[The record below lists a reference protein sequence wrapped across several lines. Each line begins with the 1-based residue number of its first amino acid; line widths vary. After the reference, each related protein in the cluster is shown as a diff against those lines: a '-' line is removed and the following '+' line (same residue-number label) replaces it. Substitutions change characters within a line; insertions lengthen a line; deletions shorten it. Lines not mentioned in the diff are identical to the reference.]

1 MQLKAPTTI
10 LLLFC
15 TTLLW
20 AQKKVVDTA
29 ALRNLYDHCL
39 DLGDDKTDSLYH
51 YSHYIDSCSKRANYK
66 NGQIFALRL
75 KGIYYEFKNDY
86 DNAVNYYLQSL
97 AASRKIDNA
106 SYISCALSDLAA
118 VYASYLNQPAKAR
131 DMYLQILD
139 LPSSNGV
146 SSRIT
151 NYINLGAIYNMLNKP
166 DSALAYLENARII
179 AEPYKGKMDL
189 ANLYNNI
196 GNVYVK
202 KHNFN
207 KAIGYFQRNKHEHEL
222 GNERADLWSDYLNL
236 SDSYIGLK
244 KFDSAQVYAF
254 KSLELAKEFNSR
266 NKEAGS
272 YAVLAKLY
280 KESKKFQLAFEYQQK
295 WYELDTSLVNTETN
309 NNIAEL
315 QEKYNAIER
324 EHENNLLQSQVVAE
338 KLKHKIYIYL
348 VVAAGLVILVVS
360 FAFLEKRLSNK
371 KLEKVNTT
379 IMKQNERLAEL
390 NQEKN
395 SLISIVSHDLNT
407 PFSSIKIWTQLL
419 EGEKNN
425 LTAEQQKAIDRIY
438 QSAEKGE
445 LLIKNILIVE
455 KAGLQNEKIV
465 LEPLDFADFIKHQ
478 VDNIR
483 PIVATKNIKL
493 HFESKWQDITILCD
507 KSYMQRIFENLVT
520 NAVKYSQPGKNIW
533 VNVDQDET
541 SVFLTVKDEGIG
553 ISEKE
558 IMQLFSRYGTVSS
571 KPTNGESSTGLG
583 LFIVKRLAEELN
595 GSVVCKSKIGV
606 GSEFTVALAK

>member
-1 MQLKAPTTI
+1 MHLKALTTL

-15 TTLLW
+15 TTPLW
-20 AQKKVVDTA
+20 AQKVIDTA

-39 DLGDDKTDSLYH
+39 DLDDDKADSLYH
-51 YSHYIDSCSKRANYK
+51 YSHYIDSCSKKLNYK

-97 AASRKIDNA
+97 TASRKVDNA
-106 SYISCALSDLAA
+106 SYISCALSDLAT
-118 VYASYLNQPAKAR
+118 VYASYLNQPAKAKE
-131 DMYLQILD
+131 MYLQILN
-139 LPSSNGV
+139 LPSSNSI
-146 SSRIT
+146 SSRVT

-166 DSALAYLENARII
+166 DSALVYLESARTI
-179 AEPYKGKMDL
+179 AEPYKSKMDL

-196 GNVYVK
+196 GNVYIK
-202 KHNFN
+202 KHNFS
-207 KAIGYFQRNKHEHEL
+207 KAIGYFQQNKLDHEL
-222 GNERADLWSDYLNL
+222 SNEKTDLWSDYLNL
-236 SDSYIGLK
+236 ADTYIGLK
-244 KFDSAQVYAF
+244 KFDSAQLYAF
-254 KSLELAKEFNSR
+254 KSLDVAKKLTSR

-280 KESKKFQLAFEYQQK
+280 KESKNFQQAFEYQQK
-295 WYELDTSLVNTETN
+295 WYQLDTSLVNTETN

-348 VVAAGLVILVVS
+348 VIAAGLVILVVS
-360 FAFLEKRLSNK
+360 FAFLEKRNSNQ

-379 IMKQNERLAEL
+379 IMKQNEKLAEL

-419 EGEKNN
+419 EGDKKN
-425 LTAEQQKAIDRIY
+425 LTSDQQKAIDRIY

-445 LLIKNILIVE
+445 LLINNILIVE

-465 LEPLDFADFIKHQ
+465 LESFDFPDFIKYQ
-478 VDNIR
+478 IENIR
-483 PIVATKNIKL
+483 PIVATKNIRL
-493 HFESKWQDITILCD
+493 HFESNWEDITILCD

-533 VNVDQDET
+533 VNVDQDENA
-541 SVFLTVKDEGIG
+541 VFLTVKDEGIG

-571 KPTNGESSTGLG
+571 KPTSGESSTGLG
-583 LFIVKRLAEELN
+583 LYIVKRLAEELN

-606 GSEFTVALAK
+606 GSEFTVALTK

>member
-1 MQLKAPTTI
+1 
-10 LLLFC
+10 
-15 TTLLW
+15 
-20 AQKKVVDTA
+20 VVDTFV
-29 ALRNLYDHCL
+29 LRTLYDHCL
-39 DLGDDKTDSLYH
+39 DLGDDKDDSLYY
-51 YSHYIDSCSKRANYK
+51 YSHFIDSCSKKLNYK

-86 DNAVNYYLQSL
+86 DNAVNFYLQSL
-97 AASRKIDNA
+97 AASRKVDNP
-106 SYISCALSDLAA
+106 SYISCALSDLAV
-118 VYASYLNQPAKAR
+118 VYAAYLNQPAKAR
-131 DMYLQILD
+131 DMYLQILN

-146 SSRIT
+146 NSRVT

-166 DSALAYLENARII
+166 DSALVYLENARTI
-179 AEPYKGKMDL
+179 AEPYKNKMDL

-202 KHNFN
+202 KQNFS
-207 KAIGYFQRNKHEHEL
+207 KAITYFQQNTREHEL
-222 GNERADLWSDYLNL
+222 KKERTDLWSDYLNQ
-236 SDSYIGLK
+236 SDTYIGLK
-244 KFDSAQVYAF
+244 KFDSAEVYAF
-254 KSLELAKEFNSR
+254 KSLSLAKELGSR

-280 KESKKFQLAFEYQQK
+280 KENKKFQMAFEYQQK
-295 WYELDTSLVNTETN
+295 WYEVDTSLVNAETN

-324 EHENNLLQSQVVAE
+324 DHENKLLQTEVTAE
-338 KLKHKIYIYL
+338 KLKQKIYIFL
-348 VVAAGLVILVVS
+348 VAAAGLIILAVS
-360 FAFLEKRLSNK
+360 FAFLQKRNSNK

-419 EGEKNN
+419 ESDKKN
-425 LTAEQQKAIDRIY
+425 LTPEQQRAIDRIY

-465 LEPLDFADFIKHQ
+465 LESFDLADFIKHQ

-483 PIVATKNIKL
+483 PIVTTKNIQL
-493 HFESKWQDITILCD
+493 HFQNNLQDISILCD
-507 KSYMQRIFENLVT
+507 KSYMQRIFENLVS

-533 VNVDQDET
+533 VNVDQNET
-541 SVFLTVKDEGIG
+541 SVFLTVRDEGIG
-553 ISEKE
+553 ISDKE
-558 IMQLFSRYGTVSS
+558 IMHLFSRYGTVSS
-571 KPTNGESSTGLG
+571 KPTNGEPSTGLG
-583 LFIVKRLAEELN
+583 LYIVKRLAEELN

>member
-1 MQLKAPTTI
+1 MQLKAFTTI

-15 TTLLW
+15 TTHLW
-20 AQKKVVDTA
+20 AQKIADTV

-39 DLGDDKTDSLYH
+39 DLGDDKADSLYH
-51 YSHYIDSCSKRANYK
+51 YSHYIDSCSKKINYK
-66 NGQIFALRL
+66 NGQIFAIRL

-86 DNAVNYYLQSL
+86 ENAVNFYLQSL
-97 AASRKIDNA
+97 AASRKVNNS
-106 SYISCALSDLAA
+106 SYISCALSDLAT
-118 VYASYLNQPAKAR
+118 VYAAYLNQPGKAKE
-131 DMYLQILD
+131 MYLEILN
-139 LPSSNGV
+139 LPSSSGV
-146 SSRIT
+146 NSRVT

-166 DSALAYLENARII
+166 DSALVYLENARVI
-179 AEPYKGKMDL
+179 AEPYKGKMNL
-189 ANLYNNI
+189 GNLYNNI

-202 KHNFN
+202 KRNFS
-207 KAIGYFQRNKHEHEL
+207 KAIGYFQQNKHEHEL
-222 GNERADLWSDYLNL
+222 SNERTDLWSDYLNL
-236 SDSYIGLK
+236 ADTYIGLK
-244 KFDSAQVYAF
+244 RFDSAQSYAL
-254 KSLELAKEFNSR
+254 KSLALAKELESR

-280 KESKKFQLAFEYQQK
+280 KESKNFQLAFDYQQK
-295 WYELDTSLVNTETN
+295 WYQLDTSLVNTETN

-324 EHENNLLQSQVVAE
+324 EHENSLLQSQVVAE

-348 VVAAGLVILVVS
+348 VMAAGLVILVVS
-360 FAFLEKRLSNK
+360 FAFLEKRNSNK
-371 KLEKVNTT
+371 KLEKVNAT
-379 IMKQNERLAEL
+379 IMKQNEKLAEL

-419 EGEKNN
+419 EGDKNN
-425 LTAEQQKAIDRIY
+425 LTAEQQRAIDRIY

-455 KAGLQNEKIV
+455 KAGLQSEKIV
-465 LEPLDFADFIKHQ
+465 LESFDFTDFIKHQ
-478 VDNIR
+478 IDNIT
-483 PIVATKNIKL
+483 PIVATKNIRL
-493 HFESKWQDITILCD
+493 HFESNWQDISILCD

-520 NAVKYSQPGKNIW
+520 NAIKYSQPGKNIW
-533 VNVDQDET
+533 VNIDQNEH

-558 IMQLFSRYGTVSS
+558 IMHLFSRYGTVSS
-571 KPTNGESSTGLG
+571 KPTNGEPSTGLG
-583 LFIVKRLAEELN
+583 LYIVKRLAEELN

>member
-1 MQLKAPTTI
+1 MHLKALTTI
-10 LLLFC
+10 LLLLC
-15 TTLLW
+15 TTHLW
-20 AQKKVVDTA
+20 AQKTVDTV
-29 ALRNLYDHCL
+29 ALRTLYDHCL
-39 DLGDDKTDSLYH
+39 DLGDDKADSLYH
-51 YSHYIDSCSKRANYK
+51 YSHYIDSCSKKVNYK

-86 DNAVNYYLQSL
+86 ENAVNYYLQSL
-97 AASRKIDNA
+97 AASRKVDNA
-106 SYISCALSDLAA
+106 SYISCALSDLAT
-118 VYASYLNQPAKAR
+118 VYAAYLNQPGKAKE
-131 DMYLQILD
+131 MYLQILQ
-139 LPSSNGV
+139 LPSSTGIN
-146 SSRIT
+146 SRVT

-166 DSALAYLENARII
+166 DSALVYLENARVL
-179 AEPYKGKMDL
+179 AEPYKAKMDL

-202 KHNFN
+202 KRNFS
-207 KAIGYFQRNKHEHEL
+207 KAIGYFQQNKHEHEL
-222 GNERADLWSDYLNL
+222 SNERTDLWSDYLNL
-236 SDSYIGLK
+236 ADTYIGLR
-244 KFDSAQVYAF
+244 KFDSAQAYAF
-254 KSLELAKEFNSR
+254 KSLELAKELNSR

-280 KESKKFQLAFEYQQK
+280 KENKKFQLAFDYQQK
-295 WYELDTSLVNTETN
+295 WYQLDTSLVNTETN

-324 EHENNLLQSQVVAE
+324 EHENTLLQSQVVAE

-360 FAFLEKRLSNK
+360 FAFLEKRSSNK
-371 KLEKVNTT
+371 KLEKVNAT
-379 IMKQNERLAEL
+379 IMKQNEKLAEL

-419 EGEKNN
+419 EGNKNN

-465 LEPLDFADFIKHQ
+465 LESFDFTDFIKHQ
-478 VDNIR
+478 IDNIT

-493 HFESKWQDITILCD
+493 HFETDWPDINILCD
-507 KSYMQRIFENLVT
+507 KSYMQRIFENLVS
-520 NAVKYSQPGKNIW
+520 NAVKYSPAGKNIW
-533 VNVDQDET
+533 VNVDQDEH

-558 IMQLFSRYGTVSS
+558 IMHLFSRYGTVSS
-571 KPTNGESSTGLG
+571 KPTNGEPSTGLG
-583 LFIVKRLAEELN
+583 LYIVKRLAEELN
-595 GSVVCKSKIGV
+595 GSVVCKSKIGI

>member
-1 MQLKAPTTI
+1 MHLKALTTI

-15 TTLLW
+15 TTHLW
-20 AQKKVVDTA
+20 AQKVVDTA
-29 ALRNLYDHCL
+29 DLRNLYDYCL
-39 DLGDDKTDSLYH
+39 DLGDDKADSIYH
-51 YSHYIDSCSKRANYK
+51 YAYYIDSCSKKQNYK

-75 KGIYYEFKNDY
+75 KGIYYEFKADY
-86 DNAVNYYLQSL
+86 ENAVNFYLQSL
-97 AASRKIDNA
+97 AASRKVDNPL
-106 SYISCALSDLAA
+106 YISAALSDLA
-118 VYASYLNQPAKAR
+118 VLYAAYLNQPIKAR
-131 DMYLQILD
+131 DMYLQILQ
-139 LPSSNGV
+139 LPSGNGIN
-146 SSRIT
+146 SRVT

-166 DSALAYLENARII
+166 DSALVYLENARVIS
-179 AEPYKGKMDL
+179 EPYKDKMDL

-202 KHNFN
+202 THQYN
-207 KAIGYFQRNKHEHEL
+207 KAIAYFQRNTAEHESK
-222 GNERADLWSDYLNL
+222 NERADLWSDYLNQA
-236 SDSYIGLK
+236 DTYIGLRR
-244 KFDSAQVYAF
+244 FDSAEVYAF
-254 KSLELAKEFNSR
+254 KSLNVAKELGSK

-272 YAVLAKLY
+272 YAILAKLY
-280 KESKKFQLAFEYQQK
+280 KESKKYQLAFDYQQK
-295 WYELDTSLVNTETN
+295 WYQLDTSLVNSETTS
-309 NNIAEL
+309 NIAEL

-324 EHENNLLQSQVVAE
+324 EHENKLLQTQIVAE
-338 KLKHKIYIYL
+338 KLKQKIYIYL
-348 VVAAGLVILVVS
+348 VLAASLVILVVS
-360 FAFLEKRLSNK
+360 FAFLEKRSSNK
-371 KLEKVNTT
+371 KLEKVNKT
-379 IMKQNERLAEL
+379 IMKQNEKLAEL

-419 EGEKNN
+419 EGDKEN
-425 LTAEQQKAIDRIY
+425 LTIEQQKAIDRIY

-465 LEPLDFADFIKHQ
+465 LESFNLADFVKQQIENIK
-478 VDNIR
+478 
-483 PIVATKNIKL
+483 PIVASKKISL
-493 HFESKWQDITILCD
+493 HFDSNEHDANVLCD

-533 VNVDQDET
+533 INVDQNET

-558 IMQLFSRYGTVSS
+558 IMHLFSRYGTVSS
-571 KPTNGESSTGLG
+571 KPTNGEPSTGLG
-583 LFIVKRLAEELN
+583 LYIVKRLAEELN

>member
-1 MQLKAPTTI
+1 VHLKALTTI

-15 TTLLW
+15 TTHLW
-20 AQKKVVDTA
+20 AQKAADTT
-29 ALRNLYDHCL
+29 ALRILYDHCL
-39 DLGDDKTDSLYH
+39 DLGDDKADSLYH
-51 YSHYIDSCSKRANYK
+51 YSHYIDSCSKRLNYK

-86 DNAVNYYLQSL
+86 DNSVNYYLQSL
-97 AASRKIDNA
+97 AASRKVDNPA
-106 SYISCALSDLAA
+106 YISCALSDLAT
-118 VYASYLNQPAKAR
+118 VYAAYLNQPAKAR

-139 LPSSNGV
+139 LPSSNGIP
-146 SSRIT
+146 SRIT
-151 NYINLGAIYNMLNKP
+151 SYINLGAVYNMLDKP
-166 DSALAYLENARII
+166 DSALVYLESARTI
-179 AEPYKGKMDL
+179 AEPYKSKLDL

-196 GNVYVK
+196 GNVYIK

-207 KAIGYFQRNKHEHEL
+207 KAIGYFQHNQHEHEL
-222 GNERADLWSDYLNL
+222 SNERTDLWSDYLNL
-236 SDSYIGLK
+236 SDTYIGLK
-244 KFDSAQVYAF
+244 KFDSAQIYAL
-254 KSLELAKEFNSR
+254 KSLNLAKSLNSR

-295 WYELDTSLVNTETN
+295 WYELDTSLVNAETN

-324 EHENNLLQSQVVAE
+324 EHENNLLQSQVASE

-360 FAFLEKRLSNK
+360 FAFLEKRVSNK
-371 KLEKVNTT
+371 KLEQVNTT
-379 IMKQNERLAEL
+379 IMKQNEKLAEL

-419 EGEKNN
+419 EGDKKN
-425 LTAEQQKAIDRIY
+425 LTPEQQKAIDRIY

-455 KAGLQNEKIV
+455 KAGLQNEKIG
-465 LEPLDFADFIKHQ
+465 LESFDFPAFIKNQ
-478 VDNIR
+478 VENIR
-483 PIVATKNIKL
+483 PIVATKKIKL
-493 HFESKWQDITILCD
+493 HFESNWDDITVLCD

-533 VNVDQDET
+533 VNVDQNEN

-595 GSVVCKSKIGV
+595 GRVVCKSKIGV

>member
-1 MQLKAPTTI
+1 MQLKAFTTI

-15 TTLLW
+15 TMHIW
-20 AQKKVVDTA
+20 AQKMVDTV

-51 YSHYIDSCSKRANYK
+51 YSRYIDSCSKTANYK

-86 DNAVNYYLQSL
+86 ENAVNYYLQSL
-97 AASRKIDNA
+97 AASRKVDNP
-106 SYISCALSDLAA
+106 SYISCALSDLAT
-118 VYASYLNQPAKAR
+118 VYAAYLNQPGKAKE
-131 DMYLQILD
+131 MYLQILD
-139 LPSSNGV
+139 LPSSGGV
-146 SSRIT
+146 NSRVT

-166 DSALAYLENARII
+166 DSALVYLENARVI
-179 AEPYKGKMDL
+179 AEPYKGKIDL

-202 KHNFN
+202 KHNFS
-207 KAIGYFQRNKHEHEL
+207 KAIGYFQQNQHTHEL
-222 GNERADLWSDYLNL
+222 SNERTDLWSDYLNL
-236 SDSYIGLK
+236 ADTYIGLK
-244 KFDSAQVYAF
+244 KFDSAQVYAL
-254 KSLELAKEFNSR
+254 KSLDVAKELNSTS
-266 NKEAGS
+266 KEAGS

-280 KESKKFQLAFEYQQK
+280 KESRKFQLAFEYQQK
-295 WYELDTSLVNTETN
+295 WYQLDTSLVNTETN

-324 EHENNLLQSQVVAE
+324 EHENSLLQTQIVAE

-360 FAFLEKRLSNK
+360 FAFLEKRSSNK
-371 KLEKVNTT
+371 KLEKVNAT
-379 IMKQNERLAEL
+379 IMKQNDKLAEL

-419 EGEKNN
+419 EGDKKN
-425 LTAEQQKAIDRIY
+425 LTADQQKAIDRIY

-465 LEPLDFADFIKHQ
+465 LESFDLTDFIKHQ
-478 VDNIR
+478 IDNIT
-483 PIVATKNIKL
+483 PIVATKNIGL
-493 HFESKWQDITILCD
+493 HFENNLQDINILCD
-507 KSYMQRIFENLVT
+507 KSYMQRIFENLVS

-533 VNVDQDET
+533 VNVDQDEN
-541 SVFLTVKDEGIG
+541 SIFLTVKDEGIG

-558 IMQLFSRYGTVSS
+558 IMHLFSRYGTVSS
-571 KPTNGESSTGLG
+571 KPTHGEPSTGLG
-583 LFIVKRLAEELN
+583 LYIVKRLAEELN
-595 GSVVCKSKIGV
+595 GRVVCKSKIGV